1 MEEKAVNSWLDIA
14 PAYLN
19 FLLKFFRSPREAFA
33 GVARTAKVS
42 SDMTAIL
49 LNGVALSYLL
59 VALAGSPQLKNDPGA
74 VAGLLRKM
82 DYHLLPVVA
91 LLGAL
96 ILAVLCHVLA
106 KLFLGSEE
114 GGARWWDPKLG
125 GTVEDSVNAALGF
138 SAVYLPLIATVLCG
152 ISWFPVSTGAA
163 AGVAG
168 GLLAVFAALYFPW
181 SLLATHQKAGLF
193 ESS

>member
-19 FLLKFFRSPREAFA
+19 FLLKFLRSPREAFA

-42 SDMTAIL
+42 SDMTSIL
-49 LNGVALSYLL
+49 LGGVALSYLI
-59 VALAGSPQLKNDPGA
+59 VALAGSPQLKDDPGV
-74 VAGLLRKM
+74 VAGWLRKM

-96 ILAVLCHVLA
+96 ALAVVCHLVGRYGLS
-106 KLFLGSEE
+106 LQ
-114 GGARWWDPKLG
+114 RLG

-138 SAVYLPLIATVLCG
+138 SAVYLPVIVTALCG
-152 ISWFPVSTGAA
+152 ISWFPGRSRAA
-163 AGVAG
+163 AVTAVLLLVA
-168 GLLAVFAALYFPW
+168 FALWYFSW
-181 SLLATHQKAGLF
+181 SLLATHWRAKEAL
-193 ESS
+193 

>member
-42 SDMTAIL
+42 SDMTSIL
-49 LNGVALSYLL
+49 LGGVALSYLI
-59 VALAGSPQLKNDPGA
+59 VALAGSPQLKDDTGV
-74 VAGLLRKM
+74 VARWLRKM

-96 ILAVLCHVLA
+96 ALAVVCHIVGRYGLS
-106 KLFLGSEE
+106 FQ
-114 GGARWWDPKLG
+114 RLG

-138 SAVYLPLIATVLCG
+138 SAVYLPLIVTVLCG
-152 ISWFPVSTGAA
+152 ISWFPGRNGVAA
-163 AGVAG
+163 ATAG
-168 GLLAVFAALYFPW
+168 FLLAAFALWYFPW
-181 SLLATHQKAGLF
+181 SLLATHQKAEPSEPF
-193 ESS
+193 